1 MTNGLLFNSWSD
13 LERVLVLG
21 VLGYISL
28 VLLLRISGNRT
39 LSKLN
44 AFDFIVTIALGSTFG
59 SFILNKEISLAEGVM
74 GFIVLIGMQHIVSW
88 LTIRSTTIK
97 RIVKSEPSLLYYNQE
112 YLVDSMKRSRIAK
125 SEIEQS
131 VRNQG
136 HATLEN
142 VEAVVLETD
151 GSLSIISKSEKEKK
165 KLDIVGLKV

>member
-1 MTNGLLFNSWSD
+1 VGLLFNSWSD
-13 LERVLVLG
+13 LGRVLVLG

-74 GFIVLIGMQHIVSW
+74 GFIVLIGMQHVVSW
-88 LTIRSTTIK
+88 LTIRSKTIK
-97 RIVKSEPSLLYYNQE
+97 RIVKSEPSLVYYNQE

-125 SEIEQS
+125 AEIEQS

>member
-1 MTNGLLFNSWSD
+1 MGLLFNSWSD
-13 LERVLVLG
+13 LGRVLVLG

-28 VLLLRISGNRT
+28 VLLLRVSGNRT

-44 AFDFIVTIALGSTFG
+44 AFDFIVTVALGSTFG
-59 SFILNKEISLAEGVM
+59 SFILNKEISLVEGVT
-74 GFIVLIGMQHIVSW
+74 GFIVLIGMQHVVSW

-112 YLVDSMKRSRIAK
+112 YLVDSMKRSRIVK

-136 HATLEN
+136 YATLEN

>member
-1 MTNGLLFNSWSD
+1 VGLLFNSWSD
-13 LERVLVLG
+13 LGRVLVLG

-74 GFIVLIGMQHIVSW
+74 GFIVLIGMQYVVSW

-97 RIVKSEPSLLYYNQE
+97 RIVKSEPSLVYYNQE

-125 SEIEQS
+125 AEIEQS

-136 HATLEN
+136 YAILEN
-142 VEAVVLETD
+142 VEAIVLETD
-151 GSLSIISKSEKEKK
+151 GSLSIISRSEKEKK

>member
-1 MTNGLLFNSWSD
+1 MGLLFNSWSD
-13 LERVLVLG
+13 LGRVLVLG

-74 GFIVLIGMQHIVSW
+74 GFIVLIGMQYVVSW

-97 RIVKSEPSLLYYNQE
+97 RIVKSEPSLVYYNQE

-125 SEIEQS
+125 AEIEQS

-136 HATLEN
+136 YATLEN
-142 VEAVVLETD
+142 VEAIVLETD
-151 GSLSIISKSEKEKK
+151 GSLSIISRSEKEKK

>member
-1 MTNGLLFNSWSD
+1 VGLLFNSWSD
-13 LERVLVLG
+13 LGRVLVLG

-74 GFIVLIGMQHIVSW
+74 GFIVLIGMQHVVSW

-125 SEIEQS
+125 AEIEQS

-136 HATLEN
+136 YATLED

-151 GSLSIISKSEKEKK
+151 GSLSIISRSKKEKK
-165 KLDIVGLKV
+165 KLDIDGLKV

>member
-1 MTNGLLFNSWSD
+1 MGLLFNSWSD
-13 LERVLVLG
+13 LGRVLVLG

-74 GFIVLIGMQHIVSW
+74 GFIVLIGMQHVVSW

-125 SEIEQS
+125 AEIEQS

-136 HATLEN
+136 YATLED

-151 GSLSIISKSEKEKK
+151 GSLSIISRSEKEKK